1 MENEFSLAFLTVK
14 DINPVD
20 MVQTASETGYDYVG
34 LRLLPAGTD
43 GPYSI
48 LSDRA
53 EQRNLRSA
61 LTDTGV
67 LVADVEV
74 VRINESFALEAFLPF
89 LEVCS
94 YLGAKHILVVADD
107 HDRARLI
114 DNYGVFLDKAAEFE
128 LSGDLE
134 FMPWTAVP
142 TADDCLEVV
151 EAVNKANAGLLVDA
165 LHWDRS
171 NRSTDALKRIP
182 ETLVNY
188 IQLCDAPRLDNP
200 NTDQLI
206 HAARS
211 ERLVP
216 GSGDIDLTGMLSAL
230 PSGKVYSVEVPREA
244 ESAALSPRERASEA
258 LACAK
263 SVVYSAEDTQ
273 VNN

>member
-1 MENEFSLAFLTVK
+1 M
-14 DINPVD
+14 
-20 MVQTASETGYDYVG
+20 
-34 LRLLPAGTD
+34 
-43 GPYSI
+43 
-48 LSDRA
+48 
-53 EQRNLRSA
+53 
-61 LTDTGV
+61 
-67 LVADVEV
+67 
-74 VRINESFALEAFLPF
+74 RINESFALEGFLPF

-94 YLGAKHILVVADD
+94 YLGAKHVLVVADD

-114 DNYGVFLDKAAEFE
+114 DSYGVFLDKAAEFE

-200 NTDQLI
+200 TTDQLI

-216 GSGDIDLTGMLSAL
+216 GLGDIDLSGMLSAL

>member
-1 MENEFSLAFLTVK
+1 MKNEFSLAFLTVK
-14 DINPVD
+14 DIDPVD

-48 LSDRA
+48 LTDRA

-74 VRINESFALEAFLPF
+74 VRINESFALEGFLPF

-94 YLGAKHILVVADD
+94 YLGAKHVLVVADD

-114 DNYGVFLDKAAEFE
+114 DSYGVFLDKAAEFE

-151 EAVNKANAGLLVDA
+151 L
-165 LHWDRS
+165 S
-171 NRSTDALKRIP
+171 
-182 ETLVNY
+182 
-188 IQLCDAPRLDNP
+188 
-200 NTDQLI
+200 LI
-206 HAARS
+206 H
-211 ERLVP
+211 
-216 GSGDIDLTGMLSAL
+216 I
-230 PSGKVYSVEVPREA
+230 
-244 ESAALSPRERASEA
+244 
-258 LACAK
+258 
-263 SVVYSAEDTQ
+263 
-273 VNN
+273 